1 MNGLRDFVL
10 ASVMSGS
17 KSPILLKEIILFVEL
32 FHIVL
37 RFAIV

>member
-1 MNGLRDFVL
+1 MNGLHDFVL

-17 KSPILLKEIILFVEL
+17 KSTILLEEIILFVEL

>member
-1 MNGLRDFVL
+1 MNGLRDVVL
-10 ASVMSGS
+10 ASVMSES
-17 KSPILLKEIILFVEL
+17 KSLILLEEIILFVEL